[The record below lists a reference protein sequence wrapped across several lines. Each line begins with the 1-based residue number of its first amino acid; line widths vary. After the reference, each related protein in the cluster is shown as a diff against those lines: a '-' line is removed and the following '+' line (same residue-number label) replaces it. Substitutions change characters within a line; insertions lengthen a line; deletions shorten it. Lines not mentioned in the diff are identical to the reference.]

1 MTAVA
6 VTSMDINDILK
17 HLPHRYPMLMI
28 DRVLEC
34 VPGERIAALKNVSIN
49 EPYFPGH
56 YPHQPVMP
64 GVLIIETMAQAAAI
78 LAFKTLNDRS
88 NDNTVYYFVGIEGAR
103 FKKPVLPGD
112 QLKVDASIIYHKRGM
127 WRFKA
132 QATVEGQLVSEAEL
146 MCTLRTIE

>member
-132 QATVEGQLVSEAEL
+132 QASVEGQLVS
-146 MCTLRTIE
+146 

>member
-1 MTAVA
+1 MTVA

-17 HLPHRYPMLMI
+17 HLPHRYPMLLV

-34 VPGERIAALKNVSIN
+34 IPGERIVALKNVSIN
-49 EPYFPGH
+49 EPFFPGH

-112 QLKVDASIIYHKRGM
+112 QMKVEASIVYHKRGM
-127 WRFKA
+127 WRFKV
-132 QATVEGQLVSEAEL
+132 QATVDGQLVSEAEL

>member
-1 MTAVA
+1 
-6 VTSMDINDILK
+6 MDINQILQ

-34 VPGERIAALKNVSIN
+34 IPGERVLALKNVSIN

-64 GVLIIETMAQAAAI
+64 GVLIIETMAQASAL

-88 NDNTVYYFVGIEGAR
+88 NDDTVYYFVGIEGAR

-112 QLKVDASIIYHKRGM
+112 QLQVEASIVYHKRGM

-132 QATVEGQLVSEAEL
+132 KATVDGQLVSEAEL
-146 MCTLRTIE
+146 MCTLRTIEVPVQQ

>member
-1 MTAVA
+1 MTVA

-17 HLPHRYPMLMI
+17 HLPHRYPMLLV

-34 VPGERIAALKNVSIN
+34 IPGERIVAIKNVSIN
-49 EPYFPGH
+49 EPFFPGH

-112 QLKVDASIIYHKRGM
+112 QMKVEASIVYHKRGM
-127 WRFKA
+127 WRFKV
-132 QATVEGQLVSEAEL
+132 QATVDGQLLSEAEL